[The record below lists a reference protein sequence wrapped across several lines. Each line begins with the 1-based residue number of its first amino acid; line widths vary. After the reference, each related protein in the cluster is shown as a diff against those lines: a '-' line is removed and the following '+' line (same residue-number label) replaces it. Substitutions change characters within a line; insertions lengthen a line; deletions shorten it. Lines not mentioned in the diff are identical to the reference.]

1 MPGWYCYAADE
12 SIHTGE
18 DMKVSDR
25 PPQSPLTASSTP
37 PSSTKCRTSGARS
50 RIAASARSTG
60 TGQPSSPTWMR
71 AYRFLNWRAT
81 PRGCSSGRN
90 RARNAACSTSYYR
103 TWLGREDSNLRMAES
118 KSAALPLG
126 DAAVAEPVCYFKRP
140 LAALIPSG
148 FVTPDQP
155 ANILRKA
162 LSTARA
168 VRGLG
173 TR

>member
-1 MPGWYCYAADE
+1 MTNPVCPTTGAPMQRGVRPMTLDYKGARAVFEMPGWYCYAADE

-18 DMKVSDR
+18 DVKVSDR

-71 AYRFLNWRAT
+71 ACRFLNWRAT

-103 TWLGREDSNLRMAES
+103 TWLTSQSRANRSPGRI
-118 KSAALPLG
+118 P
-126 DAAVAEPVCYFKRP
+126 CYQGK
-140 LAALIPSG
+140 
-148 FVTPDQP
+148 
-155 ANILRKA
+155 
-162 LSTARA
+162 
-168 VRGLG
+168 
-173 TR
+173 